1 MTGHAGR
8 RVRAG
13 AEAERI
19 GAEFGLGRHVKA
31 WRRGPKVVE
40 WGLAWGFLIGL
51 PISAIL
57 FFVTA
62 NKPPGLLHGLAIGA
76 FAVAMAL
83 PVVIGL
89 RTWPVV
95 HEYEAGIATVTRYRR
110 RVSVLRWDDLAAVEQ
125 PVSTDEDGKA
135 TVYDHV
141 LRDRAGNTIKVGKL
155 PRLAD
160 RAQQVVASRLNPPA
174 H

>member
-1 MTGHAGR
+1 MTGQAGR

-13 AEAERI
+13 AEAARI

-40 WGLAWGFLIGL
+40 WGLAWGFLIVL
-51 PISAIL
+51 P
-57 FFVTA
+57 
-62 NKPPGLLHGLAIGA
+62 
-76 FAVAMAL
+76 
-83 PVVIGL
+83 
-89 RTWPVV
+89 
-95 HEYEAGIATVTRYRR
+95 
-110 RVSVLRWDDLAAVEQ
+110 AVEQ

-160 RAQQVVASRLNPPA
+160 RAQQVLASRLIPPVY
-174 H
+174 

>member
-1 MTGHAGR
+1 M
-8 RVRAG
+8 RVG
-13 AEAERI
+13 GSGQAEAARI

-51 PISAIL
+51 PASTIL

-62 NKPPGLLHGLAIGA
+62 NKPPG
-76 FAVAMAL
+76 
-83 PVVIGL
+83 
-89 RTWPVV
+89 
-95 HEYEAGIATVTRYRR
+95 
-110 RVSVLRWDDLAAVEQ
+110 AAVEQ

-141 LRDRAGNTIKVGKL
+141 LRDRAGNPIKVGKL

-160 RAQQVVASRLNPPA
+160 RAQQLLASRLIPPA